1 MPSRPANQPRRTILL
16 PLCQHR
22 TSDRRILSPSF
33 FHHRKEWRRRERKTA
48 AWLQQQQRRKIAL
61 VCFFSRHHR
70 SVRHLF
76 LYNLQLLLHSTEV
89 TTKGVRA
96 NPKERRKQ
104 NNLTIMEQA
113 YMGTGSTMEKVCSVV
128 VSFLSHVREV
138 DKLG

>member
-1 MPSRPANQPRRTILL
+1 MPSRQTNQGAPFFSLYINIVRRT
-16 PLCQHR
+16 
-22 TSDRRILSPSF
+22 DGF
-33 FHHRKEWRRRERKTA
+33 FLQVSSTIEKSGGGERERQLLGCNNNNGERSHWSA
-48 AWLQQQQRRKIAL
+48 
-61 VCFFSRHHR
+61 FFSRHHR

-76 LYNLQLLLHSTEV
+76 LYNIQLLLHSTEV

-128 VSFLSHVREV
+128 VSFL
-138 DKLG
+138 